1 MVDPSNGE
9 LTGVVDLD
17 TLGIGDELTDRAS
30 LLAQLVVLA
39 DLHEQFVA
47 PRDALT
53 AMWARRFGSE
63 RLAMRTAAGVIA
75 LSPGPFRT
83 QQRDWR
89 EAVRRRLALAAELAR
104 R

>member
-39 DLHEQFVA
+39 DLNEQFVA

-53 AMWARRFGSE
+53 AMWGRRFGSE

-83 QQRDWR
+83 QQPDWR